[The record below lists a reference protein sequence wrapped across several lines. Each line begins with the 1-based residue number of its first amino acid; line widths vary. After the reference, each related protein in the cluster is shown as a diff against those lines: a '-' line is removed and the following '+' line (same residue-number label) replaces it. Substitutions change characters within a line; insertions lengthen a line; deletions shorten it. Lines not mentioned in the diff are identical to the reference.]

1 MTDWNNSDA
10 GRGATFGKAQ
20 GKLTEMLNKNLDA
33 THKLPNST
41 FTGTYTMNEMRR
53 ALHGATKHIADFE
66 HKGLSELIDAGQT
79 GQTAKVLSTVW
90 DAAFETNIG
99 RQFVSVISEGK
110 QRSVKIPVE
119 GRPVFIEVAHG
130 ATGEGPE
137 TGKDYTFVEWS
148 VKKFGARIS
157 ISQDMIDDAAWNVV
171 QRQLALLGSSYG
183 EFETNRILDTM
194 FTDAGQ
200 SVAASGT
207 LTMAHITEAWR
218 KFQRFPGGGTR
229 IPTHLVISPEHYEDI
244 AVDTAFQN
252 LLFHRPDISGGAKEG
267 GLPGAVG
274 FIPGS
279 AIQVITHPALAANTS
294 LMIAKGTAGVLLVRQ
309 DLNIEEID
317 DPLRDLVHGKG
328 SSRVEYKTIEANSIL
343 KFSA

>member
-1 MTDWNNSDA
+1 MGVTWKQRKDSD
-10 GRGATFGKAQ
+10 GTFGSAQ
-20 GKLTEMLNKNLDA
+20 NKIAEMLNS
-33 THKLPNST
+33 KLPGDKKLPKNVFSD
-41 FTGTYTMNEMRR
+41 GGYSIDEMRR
-53 ALHGATKHIADFE
+53 AMSGAMKQIEGKSLT
-66 HKGLSELIDAGQT
+66 ELIDAGQT

-99 RQFVSVISEGK
+99 RQFVQVMSEGK

-119 GRPVFIEVAHG
+119 GRPAFVEVAHG
-130 ATGEGPE
+130 ATGGGPE
-137 TGKDYTFVEWS
+137 TGKDYTFVTIE
-148 VKKFGARIS
+148 VKKFMGRIS

-171 QRQLALLGSSYG
+171 QRQLRALGMAYG

-207 LTMAHITEAWR
+207 LTMAKVTEGWR

-229 IPTHLVISPEHYEDI
+229 QPSHLVISPEHYEDL
-244 AVDTAFQN
+244 AADTAFQN
-252 LLFHRPDISGGAKEG
+252 LFFHRPDVSGGAKSG
-267 GLPGAVG
+267 GLQGAVG

-279 AIQVITHPALAANTS
+279 NITVITHPALAADTS
-294 LMIAKGTAGVLLVRQ
+294 LMIAKDTAGVLLVRQ

-317 DPLRDLVHGKG
+317 DPLRDIVHGKG
-328 SSRVEYKTIEANSIL
+328 SSRIEYKTVEANSIC
-343 KFSA
+343 KFAA